1 MWVFATVEPPAT
13 PKHCGTGEGG
23 RRGSGWQMAHVCT
36 VHFTWRWHWQFQ
48 QSSAVYCA
56 EQFDCPWPKDR
67 QCRRTTVYDKMT
79 GKNFKERRF
88 MIASDT
94 LALMAQ
100 PTRTSNQPVQ
110 VEVQIKVAG
119 YPKCLLK
126 HYDTKDQVYS
136 VILVYSIKTYIWK
149 YYNFYVLWCMR

>member
-1 MWVFATVEPPAT
+1 
-13 PKHCGTGEGG
+13 
-23 RRGSGWQMAHVCT
+23 
-36 VHFTWRWHWQFQ
+36 
-48 QSSAVYCA
+48 
-56 EQFDCPWPKDR
+56 
-67 QCRRTTVYDKMT
+67 MT

-94 LALMAQ
+94 LASMAQ
-100 PTRTSNQPVQ
+100 PTKTSNQPVQ

-136 VILVYSIKTYIWK
+136 VILVYSIKTYI
-149 YYNFYVLWCMR
+149 